1 MKEINRID
9 ITEMSQEERKKS
21 INEAFGE
28 EVYDLLAAQ
37 DGDINRTT
45 AVVNYEADETG
56 LARAVLIGDCECGGT
71 TCRSGWGWIWKARDL
86 DMTGHRG
93 SLKAV
98 PCDGAKKALIVETGK
113 MMVLA
118 PFAMNPDQFYR
129 FQRAEWGDVSRQDAK
144 ELAAFSMA
152 TTEGQKNAW
161 TPDKKGDA

>member
-71 TCRSGWGWIWKARDL
+71 ACRSGRGWIW
-86 DMTGHRG
+86 
-93 SLKAV
+93 
-98 PCDGAKKALIVETGK
+98 KALIVETGK

-129 FQRAEWGDVSRQDAK
+129 FQRAEWGDVSRQDAR

-161 TPDKKGDA
+161 TPDSSDKKGDA

>member
-1 MKEINRID
+1 MEETNRID
-9 ITEMSQEERKKS
+9 ITEMGEEERKRS

-28 EVYDLLAAQ
+28 DVYDILAAL

-56 LARAVLIGDCECGGT
+56 LARAVLIGDCGCKGAL
-71 TCRSGWGWIWKARDL
+71 CRSAWGWIWKARDL

-98 PCDGAKKALIVETGK
+98 PCEKAVKTLDVETGK
-113 MMVLA
+113 MMALA
-118 PFAMNPDQFYR
+118 PFAMNPDEFYR
-129 FQRAEWGDVSRQDAK
+129 FQRAEWGDVSRQDAR
-144 ELAAFSMA
+144 ELAAFSQA
-152 TTEGQKNAW
+152 TTEGSKNAW